1 MSYIYR
7 KAMPKDVRPA
17 LDLALKVFMEFDAP
31 DYGTE
36 HTKRMQL
43 SIEDRI
49 NNFDDY
55 LLDERLMFVALD
67 NKKIVGMIET
77 YGKSYQKNRVALM
90 FVDSNYQRQGIAT
103 ELINRTIC
111 ELKMSGYDKIML
123 NSSPN
128 GLPFYTHYGFI
139 PAVTEKNINTPWKT
153 PMGYIPNEIWDVYDE
168 NRNLTGRYIERGRPR
183 WQKGN
188 YHLVVHVWKRN
199 AKGEWLIDRRTSRKT
214 DNLGGLWET
223 TGGSAVAGD
232 SSLDAALREAKE
244 ELGLALLPESGRLFH
259 SYINKG
265 FNGYTG
271 FIDVWV
277 FDCDCSLADVV
288 LQESE
293 TCDVMWASGDKIKE
307 MIENGEFIGYGIYPY
322 LDKLLGI

>member
-7 KAMPKDVRPA
+7 KVMPEDVRPA
-17 LDLALKVFMEFDAP
+17 LDLALRVFMEFEAP
-31 DYGTE
+31 EYESEAVDKFKADIVYNEQFIKNWEHGTSA
-36 HTKRMQL
+36 M
-43 SIEDRI
+43 
-49 NNFDDY
+49 Y
-55 LLDERLMFVALD
+55 VALD
-67 NKKIVGMIET
+67 NDKVVGVIGEKWNNGHINIV
-77 YGKSYQKNRVALM
+77 
-90 FVDSNYQRQGIAT
+90 FVDGNYHRKGIAT
-103 ELINRTIC
+103 ELMNHMVC
-111 ELKMSGYDKIML
+111 DLKLRGFDKITL
-123 NSSPN
+123 FSSPY
-128 GLPFYTHYGFI
+128 GLLFYLNYGFSSTDVEQHSDGFIYI
-139 PAVTEKNINTPWKT
+139 PMAYT
-153 PMGYIPNEIWDVYDE
+153 PNEIWDVYDE

-199 AKGEWLIDRRTSRKT
+199 AKGDWLIDRRTPRKT

-232 SSLDAALREAKE
+232 SSLDAALRETKE
-244 ELGLALLPESGRLFH
+244 ELGLTLLPESGRLFH

-277 FDCDCSLADVV
+277 FDCDCSLEDIV

-293 TCDVMWASGDKIKE
+293 TCDVMWASSDKIKE
-307 MIENGEFIGYGIYPY
+307 MIENSEFIGREIYPY
-322 LDKLLGI
+322 LDRLLGYEV

>member
-7 KAMPKDVRPA
+7 KAMPDDVRLA
-17 LDLALKVFMEFDAP
+17 LDLALKVFMEFEAP
-31 DYGTE
+31 EYEPEAVDKFKADIVYNEQFIKNWEHGTR
-36 HTKRMQL
+36 TM
-43 SIEDRI
+43 
-49 NNFDDY
+49 Y
-55 LLDERLMFVALD
+55 VALD
-67 NKKIVGMIET
+67 NDKIVGVIGEKWNN
-77 YGKSYQKNRVALM
+77 GHINIV
-90 FVDSNYQRQGIAT
+90 FVDGNYHRRGIAS
-103 ELINRTIC
+103 ELMNHMVC
-111 ELKMSGYDKIML
+111 DLKLRGFSKITL
-123 NSSPN
+123 FSSPY
-128 GLPFYTHYGFI
+128 GLPFYLNYGFTSTDVEQHSDGFIYI
-139 PAVTEKNINTPWKT
+139 PMAYT
-153 PMGYIPNEIWDVYDE
+153 PNEIWDVYDE

-199 AKGEWLIDRRTSRKT
+199 AKGEWLIDRRTPRKT
-214 DNLGGLWET
+214 DNMGGLWET

-244 ELGLALLPESGRLFH
+244 ELGLTLLPESGHLFH
-259 SYINKG
+259 TYINKG

-277 FDCDCSLADVV
+277 FDCDCSLEDIV

-307 MIENGEFIGYGIYPY
+307 MIENGEFIGYEIYPY